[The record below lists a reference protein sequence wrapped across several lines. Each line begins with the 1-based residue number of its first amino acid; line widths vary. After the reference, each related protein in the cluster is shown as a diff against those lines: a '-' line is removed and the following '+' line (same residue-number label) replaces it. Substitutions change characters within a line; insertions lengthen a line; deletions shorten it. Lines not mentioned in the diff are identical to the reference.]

1 MLKQAGFTP
10 YAVGSL
16 SNAKEFASA
25 YGFSKF
31 YTNYEELVKDENIDL
46 VYINTPHSLHYSHI
60 KLCLQNAK
68 NVLCEKSF
76 TLNSKEA
83 KELIELARA
92 KNLLLAEGIWTRYMP
107 YINMVKELIEQVL

>member
-1 MLKQAGFTP
+1 M
-10 YAVGSL
+10 
-16 SNAKEFASA
+16 
-25 YGFSKF
+25 
-31 YTNYEELVKDENIDL
+31 
-46 VYINTPHSLHYSHI
+46 HYSHI

-92 KNLLLAEGIWTRYMP
+92 KNLLLAEGIW
-107 YINMVKELIEQVL
+107 